1 MNPTDQLN
9 LKIGLDGISCTDF
22 ATVNDKTILAIGTC
36 NGRIRIFDYMN
47 PIKALIQK
55 RWHKTI
61 RCLSFF
67 PKTPNLLVSA
77 SSQSGL
83 KIHDIISEKQ
93 TWCCFQ
99 AHEKSPIS
107 SVLILEHGQWVT
119 GDENGIIK
127 IWDARKSGS
136 VSVMT
141 PNVENKFDDF
151 FNSINE
157 MTVSSNDSH
166 GTLLAAIDD
175 GTLAVYNIRRRRF
188 EMSSETLGFSARTLT
203 VVKNNTKVL
212 VGTDEGVISVFNWN
226 EFGNICDRFP
236 IHPLRPSKQ
245 GQARTA
251 VSGGNSVEKIIK
263 ITEDIVAVGTDD
275 GVISAMHILPNR
287 LLGCIGCHID
297 TMKDNNISGAD
308 CLSLSIDPMKNIIA
322 SSCPTSGSI
331 KFWNTSKFIEHAKH
345 VTVELRLPKH
355 QRKLSTTKLKGVK
368 SRRLCLTNINERMEY
383 LDGLLPPEK
392 KSTLSSSSASSSSL
406 NSDSENS
413 LSSNDNSSDDNEV

>member
-1 MNPTDQLN
+1 MMDPSDQLN

-22 ATVNDKTILAIGTC
+22 TIVGDKVLLAVGTC
-36 NGRIRIFDYMN
+36 NGRIRIFDYMDRT
-47 PIKALIQK
+47 KALLQK

-67 PKTPNLLVSA
+67 PKTQNLLISA

-83 KIHDIISEKQ
+83 KVHDVISEKQ
-93 TWCCFQ
+93 TWACFQ

-107 SVLILEHGQWVT
+107 SVLVLEHGQWVT
-119 GDENGIIK
+119 GDENGVIK
-127 IWDARKSGS
+127 MWDARKSGP

-141 PNVENKFDDF
+141 PDIENTFDDF

-157 MTVSSNDSH
+157 MAISSNDSH
-166 GTLLAAIDD
+166 GTLLAAVDD

-212 VGTDEGVISVFNWN
+212 VGTDEGVISVFSWN

-251 VSGGNSVEKIIK
+251 VSGGISVEKIVK
-263 ITEDIVAVGTDD
+263 ITEDIVAVATDD
-275 GVISAMHILPNR
+275 GVVSAMHILPNR
-287 LLGCIGCHID
+287 LLGCVGYHID
-297 TMKDNNISGAD
+297 TANNDTSGAD
-308 CLSLSIDPMKNIIA
+308 CMTLSVHPTENIIA
-322 SSCPTSGSI
+322 STCPTSSSI
-331 KFWNTSKFIEHAKH
+331 KFWNTSKFIEHAENE
-345 VTVELRLPKH
+345 TAELRLPKS
-355 QRKLSTTKLKGVK
+355 QRKLPSTKLKGAK
-368 SRRLCLTNINERMEY
+368 SRRLCLTDTNERMEY
-383 LDGLLPPEK
+383 LEGLLPEK
-392 KSTLSSSSASSSSL
+392 QSMLSS
-406 NSDSENS
+406 NDSENS
-413 LSSNDNSSDDNEV
+413 ISHDDSSSDSEV